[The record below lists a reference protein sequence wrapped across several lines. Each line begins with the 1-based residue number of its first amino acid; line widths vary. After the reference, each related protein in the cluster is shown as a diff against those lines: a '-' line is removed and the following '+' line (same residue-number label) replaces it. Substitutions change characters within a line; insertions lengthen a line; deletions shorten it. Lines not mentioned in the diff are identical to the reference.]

1 MRTPSSVA
9 GRLAAACGRGDDDEL
24 DDVLIRLGIDLVALV
39 VLVYGIY
46 LRRHRR
52 MDLAVV
58 YAMFNLG
65 LFVAV
70 VVITRGQVTLG
81 VGLGL
86 FAVLSMVRLRS
97 ETYSNRE
104 LGYFF
109 VALVL
114 ALVTAVDTDS
124 LLLSVL
130 LAAAILVAAWTVD
143 HPRLSRPTRRLEV
156 TLEIVFKDQQALHRH
171 LEERLNATIVD
182 VWILEVDYVRET
194 TRAAVRYIPDPR
206 TKPVSEEALDAAA
219 RR

>member
-1 MRTPSSVA
+1 MEA
-9 GRLAAACGRGDDDEL
+9 DI
-24 DDVLIRLGIDLVALV
+24 LIRLGVDAVALA
-39 VLVYGIY
+39 VLVYGLF

-70 VVITRGQVTLG
+70 VVITRGEVTLG

-97 ETYSNRE
+97 ETFDNRE

-114 ALVTAVDTDS
+114 ALVTAVDAGS
-124 LLLSVL
+124 LALAVGLS
-130 LAAAILVAAWTVD
+130 AAVVLVAWAVD

-156 TLEIVFKDQQALHRH
+156 TLELVFNDQQALQRH
-171 LEERLNATIVD
+171 LEERLNARIVD

-194 TRAAVRYIPDPR
+194 TRAAVRYIPQPR
-206 TKPVSEEALDAAA
+206 TRPVSEDTLDAVT

>member
-1 MRTPSSVA
+1 VT
-9 GRLAAACGRGDDDEL
+9 DDVG
-24 DDVLIRLGIDLVALV
+24 DVLIRLAIDGVALVALA
-39 VLVYGIY
+39 YGLY

-65 LFVAV
+65 LFLAV
-70 VVITRGQVTLG
+70 VVITRGEVTLG

-97 ETYSNRE
+97 ETFSNRE

-109 VALVL
+109 IALVL
-114 ALVTAVDTDS
+114 ALVTAVDSGS
-124 LLLSVL
+124 LALTIVLSV
-130 LAAAILVAAWTVD
+130 AALVAAWAVD

-156 TLEIVFKDQQALHRH
+156 ALELVFKDQQALHRH
-171 LEERLNATIVD
+171 LEERLNATILD

-194 TRAAVRYIPDPR
+194 TRAAVRYVPDPR